1 MTFLISFVATVF
13 ASRLLRDVHDNA
25 LLLINDE
32 RMDVEGN
39 VHNGSHEIIS
49 AQCDLPTLKFDDN
62 KCVKS
67 VVNGKRII
75 VVRCKWGTNYYHG
88 LVNEVH
94 RFYRTCSHPP
104 SDDVRLFCETALI
117 YTSGAPR
124 ELEWFKA
131 IGVDPSRAIRELPT
145 GPLSILIARGISCGG
160 FPSAIEAENLWWTL
174 RRHYYVRRAPKHP
187 PKIVWMSR
195 ATAGQ
200 RRVVNEQQV
209 LQWLRDAWKKWQPNV
224 DIEVQIHTPGHNTS
238 DTFNMLQ
245 TATLMVGAH
254 GAGLTNLML
263 APKSTAIIEL
273 HPLRYSADQ
282 VTCNIYAI
290 MCRQLNMRYS
300 QTACETSGISDFEVG
315 EAQLHAALA
324 SVAGVIPW
332 S

>member
-25 LLLINDE
+25 LLLTNNE

-131 IGVDPSRAIRELPT
+131 VGVDPSRVIHKLPT

-160 FPSAIEAENLWWTL
+160 FPSAIEAENMWRTL
-174 RRHYYVRRAPKHP
+174 RKYFFKQESPVPYS
-187 PKIVWMSR
+187 PKIVWISR
-195 ATAGQ
+195 AGAGQ
-200 RRVVNEQQV
+200 RRVVNEEEV
-209 LQWLRDAWKKWQPNV
+209 FVWLRQAWKKWRRGEDV
-224 DIEVQIHTPGHNTS
+224 AVQVHTPASNLS
-238 DTFNMLQ
+238 DTFAMLR
-245 TATLMVGAH
+245 TATLLVGPH
-254 GAGLTNLML
+254 GAGLTNMLL
-263 APKSTAIIEL
+263 APNHVGIMEFHSQ
-273 HPLRYSADQ
+273 RYSADQ
-282 VTCNIYAI
+282 VTNNIFAI
-290 MCRQLNMRYS
+290 IARQLNMRYS
-300 QTACETSGISDFEVG
+300 QTACETLGTNDIRVG
-315 EAQLHAALA
+315 EAEVHAALA
-324 SVAGVIPW
+324 SVAGAIP
-332 S
+332 